1 MSKKQNSTPG
11 FLFSQM
17 FMSMFK
23 TFSVIL
29 LIIIILN
36 NIIWVFYVSKP
47 VQPRIGDTHVE
58 ITQSGNH
65 DIKQN
70 INN

>member
-1 MSKKQNSTPG
+1 MSKKQYSTPN
-11 FLFSQM
+11 FLLSEM

-23 TFSVIL
+23 IFSVIL
-29 LIIIILN
+29 LVIIVLN
-36 NIIWVFYVSKP
+36 NVVWVFYVSKP
-47 VQPRIGDTHVE
+47 ASTRTGDTHVE

-65 DIKQN
+65 DIKQE